1 MNPNLLWL
9 VTMAAGLLAFPGTRA
24 EDDGVLPKP
33 PVAKKVPKVDVVH
46 GDKRVD
52 DYFWL
57 REKGSPEVESYLE
70 AENAYAQAMLKPIEG
85 FVEPLYQEMLARIKQ
100 TDLSV
105 PFREGTHYYFTRTE
119 EGKQYPIRCRKKGS
133 LEAPEQVLLD
143 VNALAE
149 GERFMSVAAFDV
161 SDDENLLA
169 YSTDNTGFRQYTLHV
184 RDLRTG
190 KDAAESIP
198 KTTSV
203 AWASDGKT
211 LFYVVEDH
219 AKRPYRLY
227 RHVLG
232 EPPEKDALVYEEKDE
247 RFNLGVSRSR
257 SKAYLFLESE
267 SHTTSEV
274 RFLPAGDPAG
284 EFRLVAPRIAEQE
297 YYVDHRGDLFYIRA
311 NDKGRNYRVVTAP
324 VSDPRRENWKEF
336 VAHRDDVM
344 IAGLD
349 AFSKHLVHFER
360 EGGLPHL
367 RVMDLEKG
375 DSHRIAFEEPVYAVF
390 PDANPEF
397 DTTVFRFN
405 YQSLTIPPSVYDYD
419 LVSKERKLLKREEV
433 LGDFD
438 PENYRS
444 ERIFAEAADGTRIP
458 VSLVYRKG
466 IERDG
471 KSPIYLTGY
480 GSYGSATPTTFSSS
494 RLSLLDRG
502 VVCAIAHIRG
512 GGEMG
517 KRWHDDG
524 RMMKKKNTFT
534 DFIACADHLV
544 AQKYGARERLVIQGG
559 SAGGLLM
566 GAVLNLRPDLCK
578 AAVVLVPFVD
588 VINTMLDDDLPLTVG
603 EFEEWGNPKVKEQ
616 YDYMKTYCPYTNLE
630 AKAYPA
636 MLVRTSYNDSQV
648 MYWEP
653 AKYVAKLRSLKTDSN
668 PLIFRTNMAAGH
680 GGSSGRYDRL
690 RETALDYAF
699 VLWQGGI
706 TK

>member
-1 MNPNLLWL
+1 MNPSLML
-9 VTMAAGLLAFPGTRA
+9 VFPLAAGLFSIAGTRA
-24 EDDGVLPKP
+24 EDDGVTPKP
-33 PVAKKVPKVDVVH
+33 PVAKKVPKVEVVH
-46 GDKRVD
+46 GDRLVD
-52 DYFWL
+52 DYYWM
-57 REKGSPEVESYLE
+57 REKGTPDVEAYLR
-70 AENAYAQAMLKPIEG
+70 AENAYADALLKPIEG
-85 FVEPLYQEMLARIKQ
+85 FVAGLYDEMLARIKQ

-105 PFREGTHYYFTRTE
+105 PFREGTHYYYSRTE
-119 EGKQYPIRCRKKGS
+119 EGKQYPIRCRKKGT
-133 LEAPEQVLLD
+133 LEAAESVVLD

-149 GERFMSVAAFDV
+149 GEKFMSVRAYEV

-190 KDAAESIP
+190 KDGPEGIP

-203 AWASDGKT
+203 AWAADGRT

-232 EPPEKDALVYEEKDE
+232 EPHEKDVLVHEEEDE
-247 RFNLGVSRSR
+247 RFNLGVGRTR
-257 SKAYLFLESE
+257 SKTYLLLVSD

-274 RFLPAGDPAG
+274 RFLPAGDPRG
-284 EFRLVAPRIAEQE
+284 EFRVLAPRVQEQE
-297 YYVDHRGDLFYIRA
+297 YSVEHRGDLFFIRT
-311 NDKGRNYRVVTAP
+311 NDKGRNFRLVTAP
-324 VSDPRRENWKEF
+324 VADPRRENWKELL
-336 VAHRDDVM
+336 AHRDDVM
-344 IAGLD
+344 LAGHD
-349 AFSKHLVHFER
+349 VFSKHLVLFER
-360 EGGLPHL
+360 EGGLPHV
-367 RVMDLEKG
+367 RVDDL
-375 DSHRIAFEEPVYAVF
+375 DSGGSYRVDFPEPVYAVF

-397 DTTVFRFN
+397 DTKVFRFN
-405 YQSLTIPPSVYDYD
+405 YQSLATPPSVYDFD
-419 LVSKERKLLKREEV
+419 LVSKERALLKREEV

-444 ERIFAEAADGTRIP
+444 ERIHAKAPDGTAIP
-458 VSLVYRKG
+458 ISLVYRKG
-466 IERDG
+466 TERDG
-471 KSPIYLTGY
+471 KNAIFLTGY
-480 GSYGSATPTTFSSS
+480 GSYGAAIPTAFSSS

-502 VVCAIAHIRG
+502 VVYAMAHIRG

-517 KRWHDDG
+517 KRWHDHG
-524 RMMKKKNTFT
+524 RMMSKKNTFT

-544 AQKYGARERLVIQGG
+544 AEKYGARDRLVIQGG

-588 VINTMLDDDLPLTVG
+588 VINTMLDESLPLTVG

-616 YDYMKTYCPYTNLE
+616 YEYMKTYCPYTNLA
-630 AKAYPA
+630 AKAYPTL
-636 MLVRTSYNDSQV
+636 LVRTSYNDSQV

-653 AKYVAKLRSLKTDSN
+653 AKYVAKLRTLKTGPN
-668 PLIFRTNMAAGH
+668 PVIFRTNMAAGH

-690 RETALDYAF
+690 RETALDYGF
-699 VLWQGGI
+699 VLWQTGI
-706 TK
+706 TE